1 MTSHDTTRA
10 RFAATADRLAA
21 LGDRRVAGL
30 RERIR
35 GLVPLQGDERALDA
49 GTGTG
54 PLAFALAPLVREVV
68 AVDLVPEM
76 LAQARARA
84 GEHPNVELVEGD
96 LYALPFPD
104 GSFDLVASARTLHHL
119 DDPGAA
125 VHELGRVLRAGGRAL
140 VIDQVAPDDERGAAL
155 QEQIERLRDPSHVRT
170 LPDGEL
176 QELLASAGLEVER
189 CVRQDED
196 RDLEEFLVLGGC
208 EGEAQR
214 PVLELAAAAL
224 ERGEG
229 RGLALRRED
238 GRFRFCIPVG
248 WYLARR
254 L

>member
-1 MTSHDTTRA
+1 MTSHETTRA
-10 RFAATADRLAA
+10 RFAATAARLGA

-30 RERIR
+30 RERIAR
-35 GLVPLQGDERALDA
+35 LVPLTGDERALDA

-84 GEHPNVELVEGD
+84 GEHPNVELREGD

-104 GSFDLVASARTLHHL
+104 ASFDLAASARTLHHL
-119 DDPGAA
+119 DRPAEA
-125 VHELGRVLRAGGRAL
+125 VAELARVLRPGGLAL
-140 VIDQVAPDDERGAAL
+140 VVDQLAAEDAASAAL
-155 QEQIERLRDPSHVRT
+155 QERIETLRDPSHVRT
-170 LPDGEL
+170 LADAEL
-176 QELLASAGLEVER
+176 RSLLAAAGLRVER
-189 CVRQDED
+189 VERHDEG

-208 EGEAQR
+208 EGDAQR
-214 PVLELAAAAL
+214 PVLEVAAAAL

-229 RGLALRRED
+229 AALGLRRD
-238 GRFRFCIPVG
+238 GRAIRFRIAVG

-254 L
+254 A